1 MKYSLAA
8 EIYYFS
14 NTILKVI
21 IEDMTQLNLTGISP
35 NTFTRC
41 HLLNNKFS
49 N

>member
-8 EIYYFS
+8 EIHYFS

-21 IEDMTQLNLTGISP
+21 TDDITKLNLTGISP
-35 NTFTRC
+35 NTFIRC
-41 HLLNNKFS
+41 HLLNNKFP